1 MQIEVT
7 NNYGQ
12 EAIYPACEVSRVF
25 ASIAGTKTLTR
36 QTLELAKQLGYEVEV
51 ATPAL

>member
-1 MQIEVT
+1 MRVEVK

-25 ASIAGTKTLTR
+25 ANIAGTRTLTR
-36 QTLELAKQLGYEVEV
+36 QTIELARQLGYNVEV
-51 ATPAL
+51 LAPTL